1 MKATSTTTTTSTAVE
16 NKKDPAVLEYHS
28 TVINEN
34 KDRKTA
40 IVRKDE
46 TINVETV
53 SVNSSHSIE
62 NYPEDNNI

>member
-1 MKATSTTTTTSTAVE
+1 MDYEVVYRYSLLRESVE
-16 NKKDPAVLEYHS
+16 NKKDPAVPEYQS
-28 TVINEN
+28 TVINED

-46 TINVETV
+46 TIDVV

>member
-1 MKATSTTTTTSTAVE
+1 MTDVRVE
-16 NKKDPAVLEYHS
+16 NKKDPAVLEYQS

-46 TINVETV
+46 TIDVGTV